1 MAVPRLAV
9 LLIAGLLLVPV
20 AFFASRQGAGSGGED
35 SSPPPAGAEVTP
47 AKPSA
52 PKADARGT
60 SPAAKKRRAG
70 EASVPAGVP
79 KVQEKRPAAARRKA
93 PVAGFP
99 EAIAATL
106 AKGQTV
112 VLFLSDGKSA
122 DDRLAAN
129 AVRALKGRVRK
140 TRVFTDRLRNLADY
154 RLIVAGAGVS
164 QSPSVVILGRGG
176 KARVAEGYVDPETL
190 LQQVLDARR

>member
-1 MAVPRLAV
+1 MAVPRLVV
-9 LLIAGLLLVPV
+9 LLIVGVVLVPV
-20 AFFASRQGAGSGGED
+20 AFFATRQGGSGGED
-35 SSPPPAGAEVTP
+35 PPPPTARAESTP
-47 AKPSA
+47 AKPST
-52 PKADARGT
+52 PKTDSKGT
-60 SPAAKKRRAG
+60 SPAGDKSRAG
-70 EASVPAGVP
+70 GAPAPAGIP
-79 KVQEKRPAAARRKA
+79 KLPKEAAAARRKA

-164 QSPSVVILGRGG
+164 QSPSVVILGRGS
-176 KARVAEGYVDPETL
+176 KARVVEGYVDPETL